1 MSRQPRMAP
10 ARRMA
15 GLSLVE
21 LMVSLVLGLMVV
33 GAALT
38 VFISNRQTYGAT
50 ESLGRIQETARV
62 AFEIM
67 TRDVREAGGTPC
79 DPNVTTVNVLNN
91 PAANWWSEWSMPV
104 TGYDDT
110 VAATGLAFGD
120 AAGERVDNTDAIEVR
135 SAHSNGVT
143 VADHQPASARF
154 SVNKVEHGL
163 EDGDIAMVC
172 DFAHAAIFQVTNANS
187 GSNNN
192 IVHNTG
198 GAHTPGN
205 ATSCLSLSGNCPNIP
220 GGGGARTYSFGC
232 YNGAR
237 RNNGTCVDPR
247 PWPGIIA
254 RLQAARWYVA
264 NNGRGG
270 RSLYRSALRSTGGT
284 PGETAVEVAEN
295 VQDMQ
300 ITYLF
305 NGSYQDAADVTDW
318 SAVRAVRVRL
328 TLVGALPV
336 GTDGE
341 PLSRTMQ
348 HIIALRNRI

>member
-1 MSRQPRMAP
+1 MSRMPRLAP
-10 ARRMA
+10 PRRMA

-79 DPNVTTVNVLNN
+79 DPNLPTVNVLNN
-91 PAANWWSEWSMPV
+91 PTANWWSQWTMPV
-104 TGYDDT
+104 TGYEAT
-110 VAATGLAFGD
+110 AAATGLAFGT
-120 AAGERVDNTDAIEVR
+120 ATGERVSGTDAVEVR
-135 SAHSNGVT
+135 SAHANGVT

-154 SVNKVEHGL
+154 SVNKLDHGL
-163 EDGDIAMVC
+163 QDGDLAMVC
-172 DFAHAAIFQVTNANS
+172 DFAQAAIFQVTNANS
-187 GSNNN
+187 GTNTN

-198 GAHTPGN
+198 ASVAPGN
-205 ATSCLSLSGNCPNIP
+205 ATSCLSLTGACPNVP

-232 YNGAR
+232 FNGQR

-254 RLQAARWYVA
+254 RLQAARWYIG

-270 RSLYRSALRSTGGT
+270 RSLYRAALRTSSGT
-284 PGETAVEVAEN
+284 PGQSAVEVAEN

-300 ITYLF
+300 LTYLA
-305 NGSYQDAADVTDW
+305 GGTYQDASAISDW
-318 SAVRAVRVRL
+318 TAVRAVRVRL
-328 TLVGALPV
+328 TLVGSLPM
-336 GTDGE
+336 GTDGQ

-348 HIIALRNRI
+348 HIIALRNRL